1 MKTLGLMTLFMPS
14 YWLLPLLTVAGF
26 LVMFGQ
32 RKLAGSFLVLV
43 LITAFSPIFEP
54 IFDALFTAMPWWFSL
69 VLVGGLILMFAG
81 RFLRDVFVQVVGDLI
96 ASGIKLILRSPM
108 ALLTILTA
116 VGVLWVTAG

>member
-43 LITAFSPIFEP
+43 LITAFSPMFEP
-54 IFDALFTAMPWWFSL
+54 ICDALFTAMPWWFSL

-116 VGVLWVTAG
+116 VGVLWVTAD